1 MARFNINFFG
11 FDITKVEDPNPES
24 GFIIN
29 FFVLS
34 NFYSEIISLP
44 DFH

>member
-11 FDITKVEDPNPES
+11 FDITKVEDPDPDLL
-24 GFIIN
+24 IT

-34 NFYSEIISLP
+34 NFYSKIIYLP